1 MAKQNN
7 TKSDYMSEK
16 MDEQLGQLEDKI
28 TVLYANA
35 SYEVNQEWAKFSDTF
50 KAKDATMLEKLENG
64 EITQAEYTLWRNKN
78 ILQTDMYKATV
89 SHMTDILTQSDITA
103 MAMVNDEMPAVVAE
117 NYNFVQA
124 LGWKEADEAGL
135 SVGTFQIYNAESVQK
150 IVRDN
155 PDLLKS
161 VDVPE
166 DKKWNKDHINREI
179 TTGIIKGESLP
190 KVADRLARVTD
201 MDKNSAVRNART
213 AMTYAENLGRAE
225 SADKL
230 KNMGIPEDEVWSA
243 TYDNHTRDS
252 HLLLD
257 GTKRDEKTG
266 KFGEGI
272 LKTPLRCPAD
282 PEGDPEEIYNCRCRL
297 NIVLQG
303 IDHSKDDDLYEQF
316 MKENYPDDWAK
327 LQASESEQAKRETA
341 EQTKEY
347 QSVLKEIQKE
357 GYYDPD
363 KASKASEDV
372 AKETEPPKAEE
383 ATESKSEASEGY
395 KSAEDLEKA
404 IMADGGKL
412 DDPRLVAYSN
422 ALEEEQA
429 YTKSLETNLKQ
440 AINENG
446 YTTGI
451 KVAIEAEEKD
461 AQRTLDNMPEY
472 KSPEEIAQ
480 AEALQERLQVL
491 SDLKPDETDM
501 QKDNSIS
508 SEAKSI
514 PVMPSNVREYYNK
527 FEDKYTEAKTEH
539 GALFS
544 KDGELISE
552 SQSKRGSS
560 VSIATE
566 STYEALGDGAF
577 EIHNHPADELYSWI
591 DVRNYE
597 NYGMN
602 GTITIPSGYE
612 CTLLNTNEPRWKW
625 SDEQKESVTWLS
637 SAWNKAQEEISDNW
651 LSERR
656 EYVASLQDSGLSRED
671 RRTQLRLWDEN
682 NSRIDRG
689 IAWFEEN
696 SEKYGFIF
704 EYRRIK

>member
-179 TTGIIKGESLP
+179 TTGIIKGESIP

-230 KNMGIPEDEVWSA
+230 KNMGIPEEEVWSA
-243 TYDNHTRDS
+243 TYDNRTRDS

-272 LKTPLRCPAD
+272 LETPLRCPAD
-282 PEGDPEEIYNCRCRL
+282 PEGDAKEIYNCRCRL

-357 GYYDPD
+357 GYYEPN
-363 KASKASEDV
+363 KA
-372 AKETEPPKAEE
+372 
-383 ATESKSEASEGY
+383 SEASEAVT
-395 KSAEDLEKA
+395 KEITSLCCW
-404 IMADGGKL
+404 
-412 DDPRLVAYSN
+412 RL
-422 ALEEEQA
+422 
-429 YTKSLETNLKQ
+429 
-440 AINENG
+440 
-446 YTTGI
+446 
-451 KVAIEAEEKD
+451 
-461 AQRTLDNMPEY
+461 
-472 KSPEEIAQ
+472 
-480 AEALQERLQVL
+480 
-491 SDLKPDETDM
+491 
-501 QKDNSIS
+501 
-508 SEAKSI
+508 
-514 PVMPSNVREYYNK
+514 
-527 FEDKYTEAKTEH
+527 
-539 GALFS
+539 
-544 KDGELISE
+544 
-552 SQSKRGSS
+552 
-560 VSIATE
+560 
-566 STYEALGDGAF
+566 
-577 EIHNHPADELYSWI
+577 
-591 DVRNYE
+591 
-597 NYGMN
+597 
-602 GTITIPSGYE
+602 
-612 CTLLNTNEPRWKW
+612 
-625 SDEQKESVTWLS
+625 
-637 SAWNKAQEEISDNW
+637 
-651 LSERR
+651 
-656 EYVASLQDSGLSRED
+656 
-671 RRTQLRLWDEN
+671 
-682 NSRIDRG
+682 
-689 IAWFEEN
+689 
-696 SEKYGFIF
+696 
-704 EYRRIK
+704 